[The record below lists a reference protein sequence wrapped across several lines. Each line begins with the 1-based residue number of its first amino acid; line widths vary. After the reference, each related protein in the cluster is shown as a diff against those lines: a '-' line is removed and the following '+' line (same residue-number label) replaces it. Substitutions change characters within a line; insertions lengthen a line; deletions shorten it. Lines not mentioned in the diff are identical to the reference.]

1 MKKSLLILSVAT
13 LAVMTACKDK
23 KDMDNPFFAEWGT
36 PYEIPAFEKIKPEH
50 YLPAFEEGMRRQ
62 NAVIDS
68 IVSNPEPATFE
79 NTIEALEY
87 SSPLLNEVSGVFF
100 NIKSSNTSDELE
112 AIAEKVMP
120 MLSEHG
126 DNISLNADL
135 FARIKSVYD
144 QRESLDLNPEQRRL
158 LDETY
163 KSFIRSGANIPV
175 ERQARFREINQLL
188 SSLEL
193 RFSTNQL
200 KATNDY
206 QLVLEKDQ
214 LEGLTE
220 DQSQAAKEQ
229 GDANEATKGKYVITL
244 HNPSLMPFLT
254 NSSNRELRHEIWNAY
269 SSRCTSGKYD
279 NTAIID
285 SIVNLRLER
294 SQILG
299 FDNYA
304 SYTLDDCLAK
314 TPQAVYDLL
323 LQVWRPALAK
333 AKAECAE
340 YQKMIKADGDTF
352 ALKPWDWRYYSE
364 RLRKERYSLDED
376 SIRPYFPLDAVR
388 EGAFNTATKLY
399 GLTFR
404 QNDELPK
411 YDPEAIG
418 FEVLDGDEVIAILY
432 MDFFP
437 RASKQSGAWM
447 TNFREQYV
455 DRNGKNV
462 IPIISIVCNF
472 SKPTGNKP
480 SLLTFDEAETLFHEF
495 GHGLHGILS
504 KCHYRSI
511 SGTNVPRDFV
521 EMPSQVMENWCRH
534 PEVMKTY
541 TRHYETGEPIP
552 DAMIEKIKAAGTYG
566 QGFIN
571 TELLAAS
578 LLDMDYH
585 TITEPTKIVLPD
597 FEDQAMAKIG
607 LIPEIISRYRSTYFG
622 HVFGGGYAAGYYSYT
637 WTAVL
642 DADAFEAFV
651 ETGDLYNPE
660 VAARLRK
667 VLEQGNTVDPMESYV
682 AFRGK
687 QPSVAPLL
695 RNRGLK

>member
-1 MKKSLLILSVAT
+1 MKKSLLIISVAT

-68 IVSNPEPATFE
+68 IVANPEPATFE

-144 QRESLDLNPEQRRL
+144 QRETLNLNPEQRRL

-175 ERQARFREINQLL
+175 EKQARFREINQLL

-220 DQSQAAKEQ
+220 DQIQAAKEQ
-229 GDANEATKGKYVITL
+229 GDADEATKGKYVITL

-269 SSRCTSGKYD
+269 STRCTSGKYD

-299 FDNYA
+299 FENYA

-333 AKAECAE
+333 AKEECAE

-364 RLRKERYSLDED
+364 RLRKERYNLDED

-399 GLTFR
+399 GITFR

-411 YDPEAIG
+411 YDPEATG
-418 FEVLDGDEVIAILY
+418 FEVLDGDKVIAILY

-455 DRNGKNV
+455 DRNGNNV

-521 EMPSQVMENWCRH
+521 EMPSQIMENWCRH
-534 PEVMKTY
+534 PEVMKTF
-541 TRHYETGEPIP
+541 TRHYETGNPIP

-585 TITEPTKIVLPD
+585 TITEPTKITLPD
-597 FEDQAMAKIG
+597 FEEQAMAKIG